1 MQSSCQ
7 FLLLLL
13 LLLLFSLSLSII
25 DSSHFP
31 IVMGTTQKQMLL
43 LQRFKNVSWQ
53 MALSHNIPLV
63 LRGMKGEERTNKTAH
78 WKLKQRIQ
86 SSLFWTQYLLLQ
98 PHYSPIPSSLLL
110 LGQEEAQ
117 IRKSSFAKKK
127 NVALFPLQRREERE
141 ILSVSD
147 SSEIKNQLFCREF
160 LDTSLDKPRY
170 KLERYSL
177 FQARETGFTKLAKP
191 RETNSDKMHLFG
203 KFFTFSL

>member
-1 MQSSCQ
+1 MSVSAPPPPPP
-7 FLLLLL
+7 F
-13 LLLLFSLSLSII
+13 LSLSII
-25 DSSHFP
+25 DFSHFP

-43 LQRFKNVSWQ
+43 LQRLKNVSWQ

-117 IRKSSFAKKK
+117 IRKSSFAKKRMLPCS
-127 NVALFPLQRREERE
+127 LFRGERRERSYLYL
-141 ILSVSD
+141 IPQKS
-147 SSEIKNQLFCREF
+147 KNQLFCREF

-170 KLERYSL
+170 KLARYSL
-177 FQARETGFTKLAKP
+177 WYKQRKEDLPNLQNPGKQIPTKCIYLA
-191 RETNSDKMHLFG
+191 NSSLFA
-203 KFFTFSL
+203 L